1 MLLHHKLLCVIAS
14 AMMMMT
20 MMMRTP
26 SMVDDDN
33 DGIENK
39 KQIRVYIFATQK
51 VKTEVEKIFIN
62 SF

>member
-14 AMMMMT
+14 AM

-51 VKTEVEKIFIN
+51 VKTEVEKMFIN

>member
-1 MLLHHKLLCVIAS
+1 MIAS

-20 MMMRTP
+20 TMMRTP

-51 VKTEVEKIFIN
+51 IKTEVEKMFIN